1 MVAAREHSFTSRS
14 PQWPMKLRNKKGL
27 LNILFCKTSWIRWS
41 VAHLYLH
48 PWLWAWR
55 SGLIPVPFFVPPPV
69 DSLQKTFNCQLFQN
83 SLNSIKSTRRSKCIK
98 VARTLLHVTS
108 TTHTMKIFPLSS
120 MIQWLYFMSWCIF
133 RNKLLDVYDISAETS
148 NNQTYQ
154 YFYQPGSDLRGP
166 KQANGC
172 VQQLCLLTTN
182 CRKYPENCFNSN
194 TVSIQRAKL
203 F

>member
-27 LNILFCKTSWIRWS
+27 LNILFCKISWIRWS
-41 VAHLYLH
+41 VANLYLH

-55 SGLIPVPFFVPPPV
+55 SGLIPVPFFVPPPLNLRTLNFKICRFSAE
-69 DSLQKTFNCQLFQN
+69 DIQLSAFQN

-133 RNKLLDVYDISAETS
+133 RNKLLDV
-148 NNQTYQ
+148 
-154 YFYQPGSDLRGP
+154 
-166 KQANGC
+166 
-172 VQQLCLLTTN
+172 
-182 CRKYPENCFNSN
+182 
-194 TVSIQRAKL
+194 
-203 F
+203 